1 MIKWLPLRAVH
12 EFERDWKDDA
22 SYMRDMINASPRAT
36 QMWLEQFPKCY
47 GEPARRGGPL
57 PDGRGSV
64 GDAAVRTA

>member
-12 EFERDWKDDA
+12 KCERDWKDDA

-36 QMWLEQFPKCY
+36 QMRLEQFPKYC
-47 GEPARRGGPL
+47 GERARRGGPL

-64 GDAAVRTA
+64 GDVAVHTA